1 MVDVRL
7 GELGADEF
15 EKDNRPYCKKCGGAR
30 YFEQD
35 KFLVR
40 ALCGCQAK
48 ANAEA
53 EAEARR
59 LENLRRFKENQKLSM
74 LGERY
79 LEARFDKAVRTA
91 NNKEIYAKSINYVK
105 NADKVLRNN
114 LGLYI
119 YGDNSSGKTY
129 LTACMCNALIE
140 SGYSVIYTS
149 LPVILAE
156 IQGSYN
162 ASGLGQSEII
172 KRLQVAQFVFIDDLG
187 KEFLGREY
195 NNTASKFAEKVLLEV
210 INARY
215 NNGKPTIFSSNYSL
229 KALADLFNLDK
240 AILER
245 INEMSARVWHLTGD
259 NFRNS
264 QLKDKSKTA
273 ELLGF

>member
-15 EKDNRPYCKKCGGAR
+15 EKDNRPFCKKCGGAR

-40 ALCGCQAK
+40 ALCECQAK

-79 LEARFDKAVRTA
+79 LEARFDNAVRTA

-140 SGYSVIYTS
+140 NGYSVIYTS